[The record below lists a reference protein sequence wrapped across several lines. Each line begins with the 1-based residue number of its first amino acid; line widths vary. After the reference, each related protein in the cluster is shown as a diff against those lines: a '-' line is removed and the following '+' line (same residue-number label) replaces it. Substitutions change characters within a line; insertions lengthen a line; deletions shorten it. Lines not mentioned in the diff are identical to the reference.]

1 MLSPVAMKT
10 LSLVGSEMQSC
21 SNLNRQIIDKLR
33 REGFVKV
40 VVKRAPGAVPLR
52 FCKITEDGL
61 RFLAQHQEGL

>member
-33 REGFVKV
+33 REGLVKV
-40 VVKRAPGAVPLR
+40 VIKRAPGAVPLR
-52 FCKITEDGL
+52 FCKITDQGL
-61 RFLAQHQEGL
+61 KYLSEKGEI